1 MIHDM
6 ALMIREY
13 TGDKFIKT
21 NEIKTPL
28 NLTEATIETNVSD
41 EAIDPNSLMVEIEG
55 IHAYPHATRNFT
67 RYMPKCLKNS
77 ISLWTTPYRRPLIKH
92 HNEENGEIIGRIC
105 AAEYKTSKTLSG
117 TPALVFTVN
126 VPGEEAKKDVKNG
139 ILSTASIGVM
149 AYDVR
154 CSICGTH
161 LEDGDE
167 CEHERGRE
175 YTVNGKKEV
184 CYWDVYSMEPKEL
197 SYVIVPSDIYA
208 KNTKIYPATNSRN
221 KPIIKECL
229 NNKGVKK
236 MPNNDDLEK
245 ELKEAKDK
253 IAKLEQDIKDLTED
267 KTNSE
272 NKISELTET
281 NSKLAKQ
288 VADLNEAKNKLEEEK
303 LEEAQLREGVEN
315 ALAEAKKE
323 TREYMVHTLQ
333 AMRQAIGKE
342 ALADEMIKNRTVDS
356 IKDSI
361 CDLKEEFN
369 FKTSK
374 KNPVNSLPNP
384 DNLKNPTLANNKPVK
399 EKKEKQNS
407 NIDLEE
413 GLKNIVGSLFN
424 THLR

>member
-1 MIHDM
+1 M

-28 NLTEATIETNVSD
+28 NLIEATIETNTTD

-92 HNEENGEIIGRIC
+92 HNEENGEIIGRVC

-175 YTVNGKKEV
+175 YTVNGKKEI

-221 KPIIKECL
+221 KPIIKESL

-253 IAKLEQDIKDLTED
+253 ITKLEQDIKDLTEA

-303 LEEAQLREGVEN
+303 QEEIQLREGVEN

-369 FKTSK
+369 LKTSK

-424 THLR
+424 THIR

>member
-1 MIHDM
+1 M

-21 NEIKTPL
+21 NEIKAPL

-126 VPGEEAKKDVKNG
+126 IPGEEAKKDVKNG
-139 ILSTASIGVM
+139 ILSTASIGAM

-184 CYWDVYSMEPKEL
+184 CYWDVYSIEPKEL

-303 LEEAQLREGVEN
+303 QEELHLREGVEN

-369 FKTSK
+369 LKTSK

-424 THLR
+424 AHLR

>member
-1 MIHDM
+1 M

-28 NLTEATIETNVSD
+28 SLTEATIETNVSD

-369 FKTSK
+369 LKTSK

-384 DNLKNPTLANNKPVK
+384 NNLKNPTLANNKPVK

-424 THLR
+424 AHLR

>member
-1 MIHDM
+1 M

-28 NLTEATIETNVSD
+28 SLTEATIETNVSD

-236 MPNNDDLEK
+236 MPNNNDLEK

-369 FKTSK
+369 LKTSK

>member
-1 MIHDM
+1 M

-21 NEIKTPL
+21 NEIKAPL

-126 VPGEEAKKDVKNG
+126 IPGEEAKKDVKNG

-175 YTVNGKKEV
+175 YTVNGKKEI
-184 CYWDVYSMEPKEL
+184 CYWDVYSIEPKEL

-208 KNTKIYPATNSRN
+208 KNIKIYPATNSRN
-221 KPIIKECL
+221 KPIIKESL
-229 NNKGVKK
+229 NNKGVKM
-236 MPNNDDLEK
+236 MPNNDDNLEK

-253 IAKLEQDIKDLTED
+253 IVKLEQDIKDLTEA

-272 NKISELTET
+272 DKISELTET

-288 VADLNEAKNKLEEEK
+288 IADLNEAKNKLEEEK
-303 LEEAQLREGVEN
+303 QEELHLREGVEN

-369 FKTSK
+369 LKTSK

-424 THLR
+424 AHLR

>member
-1 MIHDM
+1 M

>member
-1 MIHDM
+1 M

-21 NEIKTPL
+21 NEIKAPL

-126 VPGEEAKKDVKNG
+126 IPGEEAKKDVKNG

-208 KNTKIYPATNSRN
+208 KNIKIYPATNSRN
-221 KPIIKECL
+221 KPIIKESL
-229 NNKGVKK
+229 NNKGVKM

-303 LEEAQLREGVEN
+303 QEELHLREGVEN

>member
-1 MIHDM
+1 M

-67 RYMPKCLKNS
+67 RYMSKCLKNS

-369 FKTSK
+369 LKTSK

>member
-1 MIHDM
+1 M

-21 NEIKTPL
+21 NEIKAPL

-67 RYMPKCLKNS
+67 RYMPKCLKSS

-369 FKTSK
+369 LKTSK

>member
-1 MIHDM
+1 M

-77 ISLWTTPYRRPLIKH
+77 ISLWTIPYRRPLIKH

-117 TPALVFTVN
+117 TPALAFTVN

-175 YTVNGKKEV
+175 YTVNGKKEI
-184 CYWDVYSMEPKEL
+184 CYWDVYSIEPKEL

-208 KNTKIYPATNSRN
+208 KNIKIYPATNSRN
-221 KPIIKECL
+221 KPIIKESL
-229 NNKGVKK
+229 NNKGVKM
-236 MPNNDDLEK
+236 MPNNDDNLEK

-253 IAKLEQDIKDLTED
+253 IVKLEQDIKDLTEA

-272 NKISELTET
+272 DKISELTET

-303 LEEAQLREGVEN
+303 QEELHLREGVEN

-369 FKTSK
+369 LKTSE
-374 KNPVNSLPNP
+374 KNPINSLPNP

-424 THLR
+424 AHLR

>member
-1 MIHDM
+1 M

-21 NEIKTPL
+21 NEIKAPL

-303 LEEAQLREGVEN
+303 LEEVQLREGVEN

-369 FKTSK
+369 LKTSK

>member
-1 MIHDM
+1 M

-28 NLTEATIETNVSD
+28 SLTEATIETNVSD

-184 CYWDVYSMEPKEL
+184 CYWDVYSIEPKEL

-369 FKTSK
+369 LKTSK

>member
-1 MIHDM
+1 M

-369 FKTSK
+369 LKTSK

>member
-1 MIHDM
+1 M

-21 NEIKTPL
+21 NEIKAPL

-369 FKTSK
+369 LKTSK

>member
-1 MIHDM
+1 M

-28 NLTEATIETNVSD
+28 SLTEATIETNVSD

-369 FKTSK
+369 LKTSK
-374 KNPVNSLPNP
+374 KNPANSLPNP

>member
-1 MIHDM
+1 M

-28 NLTEATIETNVSD
+28 SLTEATIETNVSD

-369 FKTSK
+369 LKTSK

-384 DNLKNPTLANNKPVK
+384 DNLKNPTLANNKHVK

>member
-1 MIHDM
+1 M

-28 NLTEATIETNVSD
+28 SLTEATIETNVSD

-208 KNTKIYPATNSRN
+208 KNTKIYPAANSRN

-369 FKTSK
+369 LKTSK

>member
-1 MIHDM
+1 M

-21 NEIKTPL
+21 NEIKAPL

-126 VPGEEAKKDVKNG
+126 IPGEEAKKDVKNG

-175 YTVNGKKEV
+175 YTVNGKKEI
-184 CYWDVYSMEPKEL
+184 CYWDVYSIEPKEL

-208 KNTKIYPATNSRN
+208 KNIKIYPATNSRN
-221 KPIIKECL
+221 KPIIKESL
-229 NNKGVKK
+229 NNKGVKM
-236 MPNNDDLEK
+236 MPNNDDNLEK

-253 IAKLEQDIKDLTED
+253 IVKLEQDIKDLTEA

-272 NKISELTET
+272 DKISELTET

-303 LEEAQLREGVEN
+303 QEELHLREGVEN

-369 FKTSK
+369 LKTSE

-424 THLR
+424 AHLR

>member
-1 MIHDM
+1 M

-369 FKTSK
+369 LKASK

-413 GLKNIVGSLFN
+413 GLKDIVGSLFN

>member
-1 MIHDM
+1 M

-28 NLTEATIETNVSD
+28 SLTEATIETNVSD

-369 FKTSK
+369 LKTSK
-374 KNPVNSLPNP
+374 KNPVNNLPNP

>member
-1 MIHDM
+1 M

-369 FKTSK
+369 LKASK

>member
-1 MIHDM
+1 M

-28 NLTEATIETNVSD
+28 SLTEATIETNVSD

-369 FKTSK
+369 LKTSK
-374 KNPVNSLPNP
+374 KNPVNSLPDP

>member
-1 MIHDM
+1 M

-21 NEIKTPL
+21 NEIKAPL

-126 VPGEEAKKDVKNG
+126 IPGEEAKKDVKNG
-139 ILSTASIGVM
+139 ILSTASIGAM

-175 YTVNGKKEV
+175 YTVNGKKEI
-184 CYWDVYSMEPKEL
+184 CYWDVYSIEPKEL

-253 IAKLEQDIKDLTED
+253 IAKLEQDIKDLTEN

-303 LEEAQLREGVEN
+303 QEELHLREGVEN

-369 FKTSK
+369 LKTSK

-424 THLR
+424 AHLR

>member
-1 MIHDM
+1 M

-21 NEIKTPL
+21 NEIKAPL

-92 HNEENGEIIGRIC
+92 HNEENGEIIGRVC

-175 YTVNGKKEV
+175 YTVNGKKEI
-184 CYWDVYSMEPKEL
+184 CYWDVYSIEPKEL

-208 KNTKIYPATNSRN
+208 KNIKIYPATNSRN
-221 KPIIKECL
+221 KPIIKESL
-229 NNKGVKK
+229 NNKGVKM
-236 MPNNDDLEK
+236 MPNNDDNLEK

-253 IAKLEQDIKDLTED
+253 IVKLEQDIKDLTEA

-272 NKISELTET
+272 DKISELTET

-303 LEEAQLREGVEN
+303 QEELHLREGVEN

-369 FKTSK
+369 LKTSK

>member
-1 MIHDM
+1 M

-21 NEIKTPL
+21 NEIKAPL

-126 VPGEEAKKDVKNG
+126 IPGEEAKKDVKNG
-139 ILSTASIGVM
+139 ILSTASIGAM

-175 YTVNGKKEV
+175 YTVNGKKEI
-184 CYWDVYSMEPKEL
+184 CYWDVYSIEPKEL

-281 NSKLAKQ
+281 NSKLVKQ

-303 LEEAQLREGVEN
+303 QEELHLREGVEN

-369 FKTSK
+369 LKTSK

-424 THLR
+424 AHLR

>member
-1 MIHDM
+1 M

-221 KPIIKECL
+221 KPIIKESL

-342 ALADEMIKNRTVDS
+342 ALTDEMIKNRTVDS

-369 FKTSK
+369 LKTSK

>member
-1 MIHDM
+1 
-6 ALMIREY
+6 MIREY

-369 FKTSK
+369 LKTSK

>member
-1 MIHDM
+1 M

-184 CYWDVYSMEPKEL
+184 CYWDVYSIEPKEL

-369 FKTSK
+369 LKTSK
-374 KNPVNSLPNP
+374 KNPVNSLPNS

>member
-1 MIHDM
+1 MWNM

-21 NEIKTPL
+21 NEIKAPL
-28 NLTEATIETNVSD
+28 NLTEATIETNVND

-92 HNEENGEIIGRIC
+92 HNEENGEIIGRVC

-175 YTVNGKKEV
+175 YTVNGKKEI

-369 FKTSK
+369 LKTSE

-424 THLR
+424 AHLR

>member
-1 MIHDM
+1 M

-21 NEIKTPL
+21 NEIKAPL

-126 VPGEEAKKDVKNG
+126 IPGEEAKKDVKNG

-175 YTVNGKKEV
+175 YTVNGKKEI
-184 CYWDVYSMEPKEL
+184 CYWDVYSIEPKEL

-208 KNTKIYPATNSRN
+208 KNIKIYPATNSRN
-221 KPIIKECL
+221 KPIIKESL
-229 NNKGVKK
+229 NNKGVKM
-236 MPNNDDLEK
+236 MPNNDDNLEK

-253 IAKLEQDIKDLTED
+253 IVKLEQDIKDLTEA

-272 NKISELTET
+272 DKISELTET

-303 LEEAQLREGVEN
+303 QEELHLREGVEN

-369 FKTSK
+369 LKTSK

-424 THLR
+424 AHLR

>member
-1 MIHDM
+1 M

-21 NEIKTPL
+21 NEIKAPL

-126 VPGEEAKKDVKNG
+126 IPGEEAKKDVKNG

-208 KNTKIYPATNSRN
+208 KNIKIYPATNSRN
-221 KPIIKECL
+221 KPIIKESL
-229 NNKGVKK
+229 NNKGVKM

-303 LEEAQLREGVEN
+303 QEELHLREGVEN

-369 FKTSK
+369 LKTSK

>member
-1 MIHDM
+1 M

-184 CYWDVYSMEPKEL
+184 CYWDVYSIEPKEL

-369 FKTSK
+369 LKTSK

>member
-1 MIHDM
+1 M

-21 NEIKTPL
+21 NEIKAPL

-126 VPGEEAKKDVKNG
+126 IPGEEAKKDVKNG
-139 ILSTASIGVM
+139 ILSTASIGAM

-303 LEEAQLREGVEN
+303 QEELHLREGVEN

-369 FKTSK
+369 LKTSK

-424 THLR
+424 AHLR

>member
-1 MIHDM
+1 M

-184 CYWDVYSMEPKEL
+184 CYWDVYSIEPKEL

-267 KTNSE
+267 K
-272 NKISELTET
+272 
-281 NSKLAKQ
+281 
-288 VADLNEAKNKLEEEK
+288 NKLEEEK

-369 FKTSK
+369 LKTSK

>member
-1 MIHDM
+1 M

-369 FKTSK
+369 LKTSK

-424 THLR
+424 AHLR

>member
-1 MIHDM
+1 M

-21 NEIKTPL
+21 NEIKAPL

-126 VPGEEAKKDVKNG
+126 IPGEEAKKDVKNG

-208 KNTKIYPATNSRN
+208 KNIKIYPATNSRN
-221 KPIIKECL
+221 KPIIKESL
-229 NNKGVKK
+229 NNKGVKM

-253 IAKLEQDIKDLTED
+253 ITKLEQDIKDLTED

-303 LEEAQLREGVEN
+303 QEELHLREGVEN

-369 FKTSK
+369 LKTSK